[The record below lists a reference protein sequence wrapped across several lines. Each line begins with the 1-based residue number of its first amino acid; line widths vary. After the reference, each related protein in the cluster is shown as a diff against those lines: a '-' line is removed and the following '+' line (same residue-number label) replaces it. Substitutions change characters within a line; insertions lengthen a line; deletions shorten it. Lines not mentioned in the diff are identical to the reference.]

1 VRPIVIGIAAWI
13 ALMRPKQWIKNVVVL
28 AGVVFAGRLDD
39 PPFVLAALAA
49 FVVFCALSSAIYVF
63 NDVIDVEKDRLHP
76 EKKTRPVAAGRV
88 SRGAALGLAALLLA
102 VGLAAAWQLGPR
114 FSATAVTFVGVNVS
128 YSLWF
133 KQRVIIDVMAISV
146 SFMLRAIAGVEVL
159 RDADP
164 TIGLSAWLLL
174 CTFFL
179 ALVMGFGKRR
189 SELVLLQEHAAGHR
203 SALEHYSVPLLDA
216 IVPMTSTAAI
226 LAYSIY
232 TIWPETVAKLATDK
246 LVYTV
251 PLVVYGFFRYLF
263 LVRERGLGGNPSEIL
278 FRDRGLLLCVVT
290 WVVAIVVIL
299 YFR

>member
-1 VRPIVIGIAAWI
+1 MTSWI

-39 PPFVLAALAA
+39 PKFVLATLSA
-49 FVVFCALSSAIYVF
+49 FVVFCALSSGIYVF
-63 NDVIDVEKDRLHP
+63 NDLIDVEKDRLHP
-76 EKKTRPVAAGRV
+76 EKRTRPIAAGSV
-88 SRGAALGLAALLLA
+88 GKGAALMLSALLWVA
-102 VGLAAAWQLGPR
+102 GLTAAWQLGPR
-114 FSATAVTFVGVNVS
+114 FTTAAAMFVGINVL

-133 KQRVIIDVMAISV
+133 KRMVIIDVMTISV
-146 SFMLRAIAGVEVL
+146 SFMLRAIGGVEVL

-164 TIGLSAWLLL
+164 AIALSAWLLL

-189 SELVLLQEHAAGHR
+189 SELVLLQDHAAEHR
-203 SALEHYSVPLLDA
+203 SSLEQYSVPLLDA
-216 IVPMTSTAAI
+216 IIPMVATAAI
-226 LAYSIY
+226 LAFSIY
-232 TIWPETVAKLATDK
+232 TIWPETVSKLATDK

-251 PLVVYGFFRYLF
+251 PIVVYGFFRYLF

-278 FRDRGLLLCVVT
+278 FRDRGLLMSVVA

>member
-1 VRPIVIGIAAWI
+1 
-13 ALMRPKQWIKNVVVL
+13 MRPKQWIKNVVVP
-28 AGVVFAGRLDD
+28 AGVVFAGRLDE
-39 PPFVLAALAA
+39 PSFVLATLSA
-49 FVVFCALSSAIYVF
+49 FAVFCALSSGIYVF

-76 EKKTRPVAAGRV
+76 EKRTRPIAAGRV
-88 SRGAALGLAALLLA
+88 GVRAAVVLA
-102 VGLAAAWQLGPR
+102 VILWLVGLVAAYQLGPR
-114 FSATAVTFVGVNVS
+114 FTMAAAFFVGVNVL

-133 KQRVIIDVMAISV
+133 KQKVIIDVMTIAV
-146 SFMLRAIAGVEVL
+146 SFMIRAIGGVEVL

-189 SELVLLQEHAAGHR
+189 SELVLLQDHAAEHR
-203 SALEHYSVPLLDA
+203 SSLEQYSVPLLDA
-216 IVPMTSTAAI
+216 IIPMVATAAI
-226 LAYSIY
+226 LAFSIY

-251 PLVVYGFFRYLF
+251 PIVVYGFFRYLF
-263 LVRERGLGGNPSEIL
+263 LIRERGLGGNPSEIL
-278 FRDRGLLLCVVT
+278 FRDRGLLVSVVA